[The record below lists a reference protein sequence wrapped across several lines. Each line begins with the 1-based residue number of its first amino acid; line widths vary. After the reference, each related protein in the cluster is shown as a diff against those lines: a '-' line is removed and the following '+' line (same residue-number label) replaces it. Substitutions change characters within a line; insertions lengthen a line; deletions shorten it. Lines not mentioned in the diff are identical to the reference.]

1 MAKKRKKDGKRVRNP
16 VDWPEAR
23 RIYIEGGIDP
33 VTGTI
38 TKYTYAYVAKQL
50 GASRSAIC
58 RKANSEGWERQR
70 IKRREEKEADISEL
84 LKDFEI
90 PMLAEVRK
98 QLIQTAYEAILE
110 FAKQLKA
117 GTVEIKV
124 TDFNAIAKFLVS
136 QLESVYG
143 IEGADEGTAII
154 VEGIAWKEIILSAA
168 THLKDLEE

>member
-1 MAKKRKKDGKRVRNP
+1 MAKKRKKDGKRVRRP
-16 VDWPEAR
+16 IDWPEAR
-23 RIYIEGGIDP
+23 RIYIEGDIDP
-33 VTGTI
+33 VTGAI
-38 TKYTYAYVAKQL
+38 TKFTYADVARQL
-50 GASRSAIC
+50 KASRSAIT

-70 IKRREEKEADISEL
+70 IKRREEKETAINEL
-84 LKDFEI
+84 VKDFEI

-143 IEGADEGTAII
+143 IEGAESETAII
-154 VEGIAWKEIILSAA
+154 VEGIAWKEIILAGA
-168 THLKDLEE
+168 KHLKELEE